1 MTRNPPNHIVMPR
14 RRVSERAAGQFFH
27 LTHVISSVF
36 VPTDTEVEALDQA
49 YLSIGNFLADSPEF
63 SALTIEVYG
72 HGSRQTGTLV
82 RPLHV
87 RNLGFDV
94 DAVLLLK
101 RAALQLYASSEGA
114 RRLINDLYAV
124 LKRYADQHG
133 LKIEKWERCVTL
145 VYANDVRVDVAPV
158 IEDPQMIIPSGE
170 THALIPDRLLRRY
183 APTNPRGLERGF
195 NSAAKIQ
202 ANFPRQLVEGMTLD
216 MAMRGEVA
224 PLPDVEV
231 VSARLLSI
239 FVQLMKVH
247 RNISFGAPR
256 DGVADLSPTSIFI
269 TSLAAGGYTLE
280 APLPHDTPLDLL
292 LDVLQAMP
300 QCFEREELTN
310 GEQRWSL
317 PNPCA
322 PGDDLATSM
331 NSPQR
336 QAAFL
341 RWHDLFAEQI
351 GQLLDSLEQ
360 RAGDDVIEKLVHN
373 AFGPHAARA
382 VRDDA
387 APVAPTRQA
396 GRPVIFATAAGAMP
410 SVTARANTNY
420 GSPD

>member
-1 MTRNPPNHIVMPR
+1 MTRNPPNPIVVPR
-14 RRVSERAAGQFFH
+14 RRLSERASGQFFH
-27 LTHVISSVF
+27 LTRVIANVF
-36 VPTDTEVEALDQA
+36 VPTDTEVEALDRA

-63 SALTIEVYG
+63 GALTIEVHG
-72 HGSRQTGTLV
+72 QGSRQIGTLV

-87 RNLGFDV
+87 RDLGFDV

-101 RAALQLYASSEGA
+101 RAALQRYPGSQGA
-114 RRLINDLYAV
+114 RRLINDLHTV

-158 IEDPQMIIPSGE
+158 IEDPLMTIPSGE
-170 THALIPDRLLRRY
+170 THALIPDRLLQRY

-195 NSAAKIQ
+195 NGAAKVQ

-216 MAMRGEVA
+216 KAMRGDVA

-247 RNISFGAPR
+247 RNISFGAPQ
-256 DGVADLSPTSIFI
+256 DGVEDLSPTSIFI
-269 TSLAAGGYTLE
+269 TFLAAAGYTLQ
-280 APLPHDTPLDLL
+280 APRPHDTPLDLL
-292 LDVLQAMP
+292 LDVLDAMLL
-300 QCFEREELTN
+300 CFEREELAH
-310 GEQRWSL
+310 GGQRWSL
-317 PNPCA
+317 PNPWA

-331 NSPQR
+331 NSPLK

-341 RWHDLFAEQI
+341 RWHELFSEQI

-360 RAGDDVIEKLVHN
+360 RAGDDKIEKLVHD
-373 AFGPHAARA
+373 AFGPQAARA

-396 GRPVIFATAAGAMP
+396 GRPVIFATAAGAMT
-410 SVTARANTNY
+410 SVAARANTNF